1 MGPKRLDDLLHELA
15 DLHRRLSER
24 YSERSVA
31 AAREDA
37 KFFFAHLCRMEQY
50 MEHCIHEYAHTAP
63 KSLREAWVKC
73 APDFDLTRLVQHVP
87 NDKDVSRDE
96 IMDAAVT
103 IGDELEKSLRELV
116 ERTTHEEL
124 RSTLLCLVEMEREEK
139 GKILRS
145 GDFY

>member
-15 DLHRRLSER
+15 ELHRRLSER

-31 AAREDA
+31 ATREDA
-37 KFFFAHLCRMEQY
+37 KLFFAHLCRMEQY

-63 KSLREAWVKC
+63 KSLRETWVKC
-73 APDFDLTRLVQHVP
+73 APDFDLSKLVHHVP
-87 NDKDVSRDE
+87 NDANVSRDE
-96 IMDAAVT
+96 IMDAAIKV
-103 IGDELEKSLRELV
+103 GEELEKCLKELV
-116 ERTTHEEL
+116 ERTDHPEL
-124 RSTLLCLVEMEREEK
+124 RSTLLCLVEMEQEEK